1 MSLEYFQEQLQTIYE
16 IDVDHS
22 VLDFLISD
30 NKLADSLSAS
40 NNTRNNDERLLIVE
54 YEDELDLSLYISAD
68 VLEHLKGSH
77 PVNLIKQGK
86 YSEFCLMLEGV
97 SHFLYVVWNAGHH
110 RQVTLLEMELQAEI
124 DKFILLQSL
133 IDKQSDNNAVNDLR
147 VWLFERHTF
156 DNALSPDE
164 LERYQ
169 QANYFA
175 GKYCMSLQQNYKLS
189 TLNKDLLNELRRLYR
204 MSQQQKMRYI
214 NNLH

>member
-1 MSLEYFQEQLQTIYE
+1 
-16 IDVDHS
+16 
-22 VLDFLISD
+22 
-30 NKLADSLSAS
+30 
-40 NNTRNNDERLLIVE
+40 
-54 YEDELDLSLYISAD
+54 
-68 VLEHLKGSH
+68 
-77 PVNLIKQGK
+77 
-86 YSEFCLMLEGV
+86 
-97 SHFLYVVWNAGHH
+97 
-110 RQVTLLEMELQAEI
+110 VTLLEMELQAER

-133 IDKQSDNNAVNDLR
+133 IDKQSDNNAVNELR
-147 VWLFERHTF
+147 VWLWEGHTF